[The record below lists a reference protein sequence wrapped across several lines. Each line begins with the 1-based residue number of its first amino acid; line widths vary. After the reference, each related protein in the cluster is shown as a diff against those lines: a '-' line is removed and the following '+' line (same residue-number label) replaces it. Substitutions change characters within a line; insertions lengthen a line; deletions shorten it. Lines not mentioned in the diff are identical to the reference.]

1 MEAAWTVALLAT
13 VTMIPSGVSRSSL
26 RDAVVSA
33 RWVVHPVSGAHSF
46 FVGTSGVSLA
56 MSAWYGLL
64 ARLIVREEG
73 VIN

>member
-46 FVGTSGVSLA
+46 FVGTSGVS
-56 MSAWYGLL
+56 
-64 ARLIVREEG
+64 
-73 VIN
+73 